1 MPERTFEPLLA
12 FFVMIFRY
20 EVGTVQFYIMLGST
34 LVGILVVARHFA
46 RLFGSSKGIFSA
58 MIAVAFPLALAAGG
72 YVMVEHYALPKVQ
85 VDWAVSYLPWTV
97 FAVVATLVALLASS
111 KIWGIGRGAAVV
123 VLVLAGLGGVAA
135 QYVGE
140 LVIDV
145 VDAGYQQIEKRDAGM
160 RRQIEPAN

>member
-1 MPERTFEPLLA
+1 
-12 FFVMIFRY
+12 
-20 EVGTVQFYIMLGST
+20 
-34 LVGILVVARHFA
+34 
-46 RLFGSSKGIFSA
+46 
-58 MIAVAFPLALAAGG
+58 
-72 YVMVEHYALPKVQ
+72 MVEHYALSKVQ

-97 FAVVATLVALLASS
+97 FAVVVTLVALLASS